1 MKDRKTQGFRAD
13 AAETA
18 ALTLPDLRADQR
30 IFDAIDWKNDERLRN
45 AEERRRKERNRKRR
59 TRLIAKVK
67 KELGAKYA
75 DVLRAWLKGKNWRA
89 AGIPKVTFW
98 DRLKKVKI
106 FLKA

>member
-45 AEERRRKERNRKRR
+45 AEERRRRNTVVQRVRR
-59 TRLIAKVK
+59 A
-67 KELGAKYA
+67 LGNDCANLTYA
-75 DVLRAWLKGKNWRA
+75 YLKGKSWREI
-89 AGIPKVTFW
+89 GIPRSTFFH
-98 DRLKKVKI
+98 RLKKVKI

>member
-30 IFDAIDWKNDERLRN
+30 IFDALDWKNDERRRN
-45 AEERRRKERNRKRR
+45 AEERRRRNTVVQRVRR
-59 TRLIAKVK
+59 A
-67 KELGAKYA
+67 LGNDCANLTYA
-75 DVLRAWLKGKNWRA
+75 YLKGKSWREI
-89 AGIPKVTFW
+89 GIPRSTFFH
-98 DRLKKVKI
+98 RLKKVKI